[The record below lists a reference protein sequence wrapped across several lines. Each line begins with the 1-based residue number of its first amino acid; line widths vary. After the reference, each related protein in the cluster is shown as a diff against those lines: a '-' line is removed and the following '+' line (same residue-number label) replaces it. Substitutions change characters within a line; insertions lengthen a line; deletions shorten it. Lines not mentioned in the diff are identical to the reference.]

1 MKAEA
6 NKTRLAAE
14 VLQLKSQLHESQQ
27 KRSTLEE
34 NARLLEERVGT
45 LRKQYEAQ
53 EMAKHIRATDL
64 ENARREVERQPL
76 EVTAL
81 RQELERVHSD
91 GMAKDDAMNELNKS
105 MNDERNRLRGLL
117 DDARRDVSIKTEHA
131 MRDMTTL
138 RQDLDLARSR
148 DKDVKELEKKL
159 EVVGNEHQRREQEL
173 QALLNKQSKDVSALA
188 KKLADANG
196 QLAQVTADSD
206 RMRNDMTE
214 VRNSAR

>member
-1 MKAEA
+1 
-6 NKTRLAAE
+6 
-14 VLQLKSQLHESQQ
+14 
-27 KRSTLEE
+27 
-34 NARLLEERVGT
+34 
-45 LRKQYEAQ
+45 
-53 EMAKHIRATDL
+53 MAKHIRATDL
-64 ENARREVERQPL
+64 ENARREVERQTL